1 MKLISKNNA
10 PKPVSIA
17 ITEELLGAL
26 GCAIASSSNDWGEV
40 AISEVVDLSSAVILA
55 SAPLRLPSLNL
66 QRENSTRE
74 KKGKT
79 GCWLNE
85 SEKKRRC

>member
-26 GCAIASSSNDWGEV
+26 GCGIASSSDDWGEV
-40 AISEVVDLSSAVILA
+40 AISVVVDISSA
-55 SAPLRLPSLNL
+55 SPRLPSLNL
-66 QRENSTRE
+66 QRETLIRLE
-74 KKGKT
+74 KKKKEKKKKKT
-79 GCWLNE
+79 GA
-85 SEKKRRC
+85 S